1 MALFGSLY
9 RKSEQKRF
17 FLPTRLIALAV
28 LAASLWLLGLILI
41 SHAALESSH
50 SKALSKKNSN
60 VVLSP
65 HAVAAQ
71 DDDDNILKDLWP
83 DDLSNENV
91 LESLHSCFDY
101 LDGCHPDHNTPATQK
116 IGLLFLPG
124 SLGLLFADFVQEVVR
139 VHSPNNAN
147 DHQNNAVQWIPTSH
161 LPSNADEN
169 NYSHIIRFANL
180 PIMLAVGDALLFM
193 TSSDLDTI
201 TPLDVQETAQLF
213 ISWHCQLSNMAD
225 THSVPLM
232 TMTMEQIEEDPIE
245 QEMFLREFVG
255 NALDDF
261 EQEGDDANKHIDEDE
276 LVTSLEQI
284 VGKIQKTLQRI
295 NDQQQLANDKRQQK
309 LQTLVNNAIQDAL
322 LQGEEKQHC
331 LPNNNINN
339 LFVPTSPLALRVY
352 QFIKPTED
360 EEAADDQTLCQKEPL
375 AHSLACKTLT
385 LPFPQP
391 PKI

>member
-1 MALFGSLY
+1 MTLFGNLY

-17 FLPTRLIALAV
+17 YLPTHLVALAVLAV

-41 SHAALESSH
+41 SHSALESSH
-50 SKALSKKNSN
+50 SKAMSKKNSN
-60 VVLSP
+60 AVVSP

-71 DDDDNILKDLWP
+71 DDDNILEDLWP

-91 LESLHSCFDY
+91 LESLHSCFDE
-101 LDGCHPDHNTPATQK
+101 CHPDHNTPATTQI

-124 SLGLLFADFVQEVVR
+124 SLGLLFVDFVQEVVR
-139 VHSPNNAN
+139 AHSPNNN
-147 DHQNNAVQWIPTSH
+147 DHPNAAVQWIPTSH
-161 LPSNADEN
+161 LPSSNADEN

-225 THSVPLM
+225 TQSVPVM
-232 TMTMEQIEEDPIE
+232 TMTMEQIEADQIE
-245 QEMFLREFVG
+245 TELYLREFVG
-255 NALDDF
+255 TALDDF
-261 EQEGDDANKHIDEDE
+261 EEEGDDDATMHIDEDE

-295 NDQQQLANDKRQQK
+295 DQQLIVNDNKMHNTN
-309 LQTLVNNAIQDAL
+309 LQTLVNNAIQDT
-322 LQGEEKQHC
+322 LQGEKHC
-331 LPNNNINN
+331 PPNNNINN
-339 LFVPTSPLALRVY
+339 YLFVPTSPLALRVY
-352 QFIKPTED
+352 QFIKPRDD
-360 EEAADDQTLCQKEPL
+360 EADDQTLCQEAPLL
-375 AHSLACKTLT
+375 AHSLACKTLM

-391 PKI
+391 KI